1 MYFRKVGFEDKKM
14 RIVNVMTSKVVG
26 GVEQASVDYATALS
40 RRGHDVLYVGDKRGK
55 VLSSLNNEKIEK
67 YGISFHH
74 FKYYLIPLLYKKLK
88 DFKADIVIVHTK
100 KAIRIFKIVAH
111 LLGIKLVAVAH
122 NPKMKE
128 IDKADTIFSISQY
141 QKDIFVQKGYPAEK
155 IYVIPNMID
164 DERSFFPST
173 SFQTPPV
180 LAVLGRFEPGKGF
193 EDFVR
198 ALSIVKSKKIPFHAV
213 IGGTPVGDNQKT
225 YESIV
230 ALIKELDLSEDIQLC
245 GWVSDK
251 DEFYKN
257 LDVFILSSH
266 HESFG
271 IVLLEAMIRSKP
283 IISSLAE
290 GPAEIYADNQ
300 AAYTYPVGDYE
311 ALANQIEIALTDFS
325 KTSKKAKLGYELTK
339 QKYVLSKVAVV
350 LEKSI
355 ESVVRS

>member
-1 MYFRKVGFEDKKM
+1 M

-26 GVEQASVDYATALS
+26 GVEQASVDYATAFS
-40 RRGHDVLYVGDKRGK
+40 RLGHDVLYVGDKRGK
-55 VLSSLNNEKIEK
+55 ILSVVNGDHIEK

-74 FKYYLIPLLYKKLK
+74 FKYYLIPFLYKRLK
-88 DFKADIVIVHTK
+88 SFKADIIIVHTK

-128 IDKADTIFSISQY
+128 IDRADVIFSISQY
-141 QKDIFVQKGYPAEK
+141 QKDIFVQKGFPKEK
-155 IYVIPNMID
+155 IYVLPNMID
-164 DERSFFPST
+164 DERPFLPIT
-173 SFQTPPV
+173 SFKNPPV

-193 EDFVR
+193 EDFIR
-198 ALSIVKSKKIPFHAV
+198 ALSIVKSKNIPFQAI
-213 IGGTPVGDNQKT
+213 IGGTPVGGNEKT
-225 YESIV
+225 YDSII
-230 ALIKELDLSEDIQLC
+230 ALINELDLSKDVHLS
-245 GWVSDK
+245 GWVSNK

-257 LDVFILSSH
+257 IDVFVLSSH

-300 AAYTYPVGDYE
+300 AAYTYPVGDCE
-311 ALANQIEIALTDFS
+311 SLATQIETALTNFS
-325 KTSKKAKLGYELTK
+325 QTSEKAKLGYELTK
-339 QKYVLSKVAVV
+339 QKYVLSRVAVS
-350 LEKSI
+350 LEKAVEKVIKS
-355 ESVVRS
+355 